1 VSVQMRHDSV
11 EQEIEVAEISIRHYE
26 RSGWKVVDD
35 QAVPVMET
43 AAATDQS
50 VLGEE
55 TAAAKG
61 RRRRSEGEN

>member
-1 VSVQMRHDSV
+1 MSHPNVD
-11 EQEIEVAEISIRHYE
+11 QEIEVPEISVRHYE
-26 RSGWKVVDD
+26 RSGWAVVDD

-43 AAATDQS
+43 AAVTDQA
-50 VLGEE
+50 VTAEE